1 MKKGLLALSFA
12 LFLGVNQAQAGI
24 LVHDTIEPY
33 IATGIDVANISD
45 LKVGEGKIVHIL
57 GITSMGYA
65 GIYDIAVQNGIK
77 RIHHVDVR
85 KKWFFGFG
93 TTSVR
98 VYGE

>member
-1 MKKGLLALSFA
+1 MKNLFIVIFLFLMLSLKANAGLIVNDTVEPLLA
-12 LFLGVNQAQAGI
+12 
-24 LVHDTIEPY
+24 
-33 IATGIDVANISD
+33 TGLKVDNVAD
-45 LKVGEGKIVHIL
+45 LKCGKETIVHIL
-57 GITSMGYA
+57 GLTSFGYA